1 METTEELQ
9 IYDSSKQ
16 VSPAVEELREI
27 FRYRDLVIQVVKRD
41 ILTRYKR
48 SVLGVTWTMLNPLGT
63 MIVLAIVFSQAF
75 GTEISYAAYVLSG
88 LVAWNFFQQTTNA
101 SIAHLVWGGTLLKRI
116 YVPRTVF
123 AFSALGT
130 GLFNLVL
137 SLIPLLLVMVITGVP
152 IEPTILFLPIPILFL
167 AMFSLGVGLL
177 VSGLAVFYTDIA
189 EMYLIILT
197 AWMYLTPIIY
207 PEEILP
213 EQFRMLIA
221 IFNPMYHLVGLFRAP
236 LYYGEIP
243 SLQEMLISGL
253 IAVVTLI
260 IGWFVF
266 TRRSDEFAYRI

>member
-1 METTEELQ
+1 MKTIEDIQ
-9 IYDSSKQ
+9 IYDSSSK
-16 VSPAVEELREI
+16 VSPALEELREI
-27 FRYRDLVIQVVKRD
+27 FRYRDLVVQVVRRD

-75 GTEISYAAYVLSG
+75 GTEYSYAAYVLSG

-137 SLIPLLLVMVITGVP
+137 SLIPLLLVMVITRVP

-189 EMYLIILT
+189 EMYQIILT

-243 SLQEMLISGL
+243 SLQEMLIAGL